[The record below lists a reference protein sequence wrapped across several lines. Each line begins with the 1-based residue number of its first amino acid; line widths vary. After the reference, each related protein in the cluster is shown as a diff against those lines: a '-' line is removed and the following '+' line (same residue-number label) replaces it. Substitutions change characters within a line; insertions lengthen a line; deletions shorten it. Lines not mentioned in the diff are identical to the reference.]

1 MDPADRTFYDEL
13 FAIEMQALED
23 AVAAEP
29 EPVRGTFPPSLE
41 ERRRMR
47 YRYIKVGRM
56 FRDTKKVERQLRD
69 KLGSTWTLVL
79 EYLGGYLLYS
89 LKDCKPPVAS
99 FAPR

>member
-29 EPVRGTFPPSLE
+29 EPGRGTFPPSLE

-47 YRYIKVGRM
+47 YQYIKVGRM
-56 FRDTKKVERQLRD
+56 FRDTKKWS
-69 KLGSTWTLVL
+69 GSFEISCAQHGHSCLNIW
-79 EYLGGYLLYS
+79 
-89 LKDCKPPVAS
+89 VAS
-99 FAPR
+99 SSTL

>member
-41 ERRRMR
+41 ERRMMR
-47 YRYIKVGRM
+47 YRYIQEGRIIRDKQKLERQ
-56 FRDTKKVERQLRD
+56 FRDKF
-69 KLGSTWTLVL
+69 GSTWTVVL
-79 EYLGGYLLYS
+79 AYLGGIFLGLER
-89 LKDCKPPVAS
+89 KPLV
-99 FAPR
+99 